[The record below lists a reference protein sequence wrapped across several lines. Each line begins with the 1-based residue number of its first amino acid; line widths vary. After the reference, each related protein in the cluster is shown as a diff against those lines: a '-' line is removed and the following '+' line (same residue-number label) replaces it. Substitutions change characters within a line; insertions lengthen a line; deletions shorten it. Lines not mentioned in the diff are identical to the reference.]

1 MQKGALKKLF
11 LSLSTIVLVLVADL
25 VTKHFLSGVEYFN
38 LIPGVISIATNHGN
52 TGAAFGIMEGKT
64 LALVIISVIMI
75 LALIVF
81 NCFVKNKNVW
91 YCLAFGFI
99 IGGAV
104 GNLIDR
110 IWLKYVRDFLY
121 FDFWPTF
128 PIFNL
133 ADSFLC
139 IGAVMFA
146 IFILFMQ
153 DKKPKE
159 KAEKK

>member
-1 MQKGALKKLF
+1 MKKFIVSLF
-11 LSLSTIVLVLVADL
+11 TIIIVLVADL
-25 VTKHFLSGVEYFN
+25 VTKHFLSAIEYQN

-52 TGAAFGIMEGKT
+52 TGAAFGILQGKT
-64 LALVIISVIMI
+64 LALVIVSVVMI
-75 LALIVF
+75 VALFVF
-81 NCFVKNKNVW
+81 NYFVKGKNTF
-91 YCLAFGFI
+91 YCIAFGFV

-110 IWLKYVRDFLY
+110 IALHYVRDFIYL
-121 FDFWPTF
+121 DFFPSF

-139 IGAVMFA
+139 IGAIMLA

-153 DKKPKE
+153 GKKGKTE
-159 KAEKK
+159 TKQENADL

>member
-1 MQKGALKKLF
+1 MKKIIT
-11 LSLSTIVLVLVADL
+11 TIVTIIFVLVADL
-25 VTKHFLSGVEYFN
+25 VTKHFLSGIEYQN
-38 LIPGVISIATNHGN
+38 LIPGVVSIATNHGN
-52 TGAAFGIMEGKT
+52 TGAAFGIMQGKT
-64 LALVIISVIMI
+64 LVLVIVSVIMI
-75 LALIVF
+75 IALFVF
-81 NCFVKNKNVW
+81 NFFVKNKNW
-91 YCLAFGFI
+91 FYCISFGFI

-110 IWLKYVRDFLY
+110 IMLQYVRDFIYL
-121 FDFWPTF
+121 DFLPNF

-153 DKKPKE
+153 GKGKKDE
-159 KAEKK
+159 K